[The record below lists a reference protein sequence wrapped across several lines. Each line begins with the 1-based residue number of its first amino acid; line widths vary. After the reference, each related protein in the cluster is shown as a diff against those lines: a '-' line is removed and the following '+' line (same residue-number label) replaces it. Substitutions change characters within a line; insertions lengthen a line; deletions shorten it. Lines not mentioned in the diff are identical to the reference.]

1 MRVGSRTV
9 IYRTYFQK
17 CFSREKTGETVFKT
31 LDTNSALPVGV
42 AAELPKDDKTVER
55 FSQAWWEIQDLV
67 QIFQFA
73 SDHSSYFFFF
83 FFNLSVIQNC
93 LSLLYHTHICF
104 CSCFSL
110 SARNTISFLFKA
122 RSVITFS
129 DHLRDSR

>member
-1 MRVGSRTV
+1 M

-83 FFNLSVIQNC
+83 FLIFQSYRTAYHCYTTPTFAFVHVFLSRPGI
-93 LSLLYHTHICF
+93 LSPSYSKPDQL
-104 CSCFSL
+104 
-110 SARNTISFLFKA
+110 
-122 RSVITFS
+122 
-129 DHLRDSR
+129 